1 MRKKILIL
9 FTLISS
15 LAFSDTRDL
24 KMKMVLNKED
34 VNQIL
39 IDIVPENW
47 ETVKEN
53 NQLNQEVKKEVNKPK
68 PKDEKRG
75 VKKKKN
81 IVKKK
86 VIEKPV
92 EIEKKIEVKDIN
104 SVEELKKE
112 VVKAEDIKP
121 IVKEEK
127 IATPSVKEVTKIEE
141 EKKDSKIQVV
151 VWSIVGAFALIFNR
165 IIKKNK
171 GGK

>member
-1 MRKKILIL
+1 MRKKVLIL

-15 LAFSDTRDL
+15 LALSNTRDL
-24 KMKMVLNKED
+24 KMKMILNKED

-47 ETVKEN
+47 EAEKKN
-53 NQLNQEVKKEVNKPK
+53 NQLKQEVKKEVTKAKPK
-68 PKDEKRG
+68 EEKR
-75 VKKKKN
+75 VVKKKN

-86 VIEKPV
+86 GIEKPV

-104 SVEELKKE
+104 PVEELKKE

-151 VWSIVGAFALIFNR
+151 VWSIVGVFVL
-165 IIKKNK
+165 
-171 GGK
+171 

>member
-112 VVKAEDIKP
+112 VVKVEDIKP

>member
-1 MRKKILIL
+1 MRKKVLIL

-15 LAFSDTRDL
+15 LALSNTRDL
-24 KMKMVLNKED
+24 KMKMILNKED

-47 ETVKEN
+47 EAEKKN
-53 NQLNQEVKKEVNKPK
+53 NQLKQEVKKEVTKAKPK
-68 PKDEKRG
+68 EEKR
-75 VKKKKN
+75 VVKKKN

-86 VIEKPV
+86 GIEKPIKV
-92 EIEKKIEVKDIN
+92 EKKVKVKNIRP
-104 SVEELKKE
+104 VEELKKE
-112 VVKAEDIKP
+112 EVKVENIKS

-127 IATPSVKEVTKIEE
+127 IDTLTIKEETKIEE
-141 EKKDSKIQVV
+141 DKKSSKIQMV

>member
-1 MRKKILIL
+1 MRKKVLIL

-15 LAFSDTRDL
+15 LALSNTRDL
-24 KMKMVLNKED
+24 KMKMILNKED

-47 ETVKEN
+47 EAEKKN
-53 NQLNQEVKKEVNKPK
+53 NQLKQEVKKEVTKAKPK
-68 PKDEKRG
+68 EEKR
-75 VKKKKN
+75 VVKKKN

-86 VIEKPV
+86 GIEKPV

-104 SVEELKKE
+104 PVEELKKE

-151 VWSIVGAFALIFNR
+151 VWSIVGVFVLIFNR

>member
-104 SVEELKKE
+104 PVEELKKE
-112 VVKAEDIKP
+112 VVKAEDIKT

-141 EKKDSKIQVV
+141 EKKDSKIQMV

>member
-1 MRKKILIL
+1 MRKKVLIL

-15 LAFSDTRDL
+15 LALSNTRDL
-24 KMKMVLNKED
+24 KMKMILNKED

-47 ETVKEN
+47 EAEKKN
-53 NQLNQEVKKEVNKPK
+53 NQLKQEVKKEVTKAKPK
-68 PKDEKRG
+68 EEKR
-75 VKKKKN
+75 VVKKKN

-86 VIEKPV
+86 GIEKPIKV
-92 EIEKKIEVKDIN
+92 EKKIKVKNIRP
-104 SVEELKKE
+104 VEELKKE
-112 VVKAEDIKP
+112 EVKVENIKS

-127 IATPSVKEVTKIEE
+127 IDTLTIKEKTKIEE
-141 EKKDSKIQVV
+141 DKKSSKIQMV

>member
-1 MRKKILIL
+1 MRKKVLIL

-15 LAFSDTRDL
+15 LALSNTRDL
-24 KMKMVLNKED
+24 KMKMILNKED

-47 ETVKEN
+47 EAEKKN
-53 NQLNQEVKKEVNKPK
+53 NQLKQEIKKEVTKAKPK
-68 PKDEKRG
+68 EEKR
-75 VKKKKN
+75 VVKKKN

-86 VIEKPV
+86 AIEKP
-92 EIEKKIEVKDIN
+92 IKAEKKVELKNIQ
-104 SVEELKKE
+104 SVEVLKKE
-112 VVKAEDIKP
+112 EVKVENIKS

-127 IATPSVKEVTKIEE
+127 IDTLTIKEKTKIEE
-141 EKKDSKIQVV
+141 DKKSSKIQMV

>member
-47 ETVKEN
+47 EAEKKN
-53 NQLNQEVKKEVNKPK
+53 NQLKQEVKKEVTKAKPK
-68 PKDEKRG
+68 EEKRV
-75 VKKKKN
+75 VKQKN

-86 VIEKPV
+86 GIEKSIKV
-92 EIEKKIEVKDIN
+92 EKKVEVKNIRP
-104 SVEELKKE
+104 VEELKKE
-112 VVKAEDIKP
+112 EVKVENIKS

-127 IATPSVKEVTKIEE
+127 IDTPSVKEVTKIEE
-141 EKKDSKIQVV
+141 EKKDSKIQMV

>member
-1 MRKKILIL
+1 MRKKVLIL

-15 LAFSDTRDL
+15 LALSNTRDL
-24 KMKMVLNKED
+24 KMKMILNKED

-47 ETVKEN
+47 EAEKKN
-53 NQLNQEVKKEVNKPK
+53 NQLKQEVKKEVTKAKPK
-68 PKDEKRG
+68 EEKR
-75 VKKKKN
+75 VVKKKN

-86 VIEKPV
+86 GIEKPIKV
-92 EIEKKIEVKDIN
+92 EKKIEVKNILP
-104 SVEELKKE
+104 VEELKKE
-112 VVKAEDIKP
+112 EVKVENIKS

-127 IATPSVKEVTKIEE
+127 IATPSVKKVTKIEE
-141 EKKDSKIQVV
+141 EKKDSKIQMV

>member
-1 MRKKILIL
+1 MRKKVLIL

-15 LAFSDTRDL
+15 LALSNTRDL
-24 KMKMVLNKED
+24 KMKMILNKED

-47 ETVKEN
+47 EAEKKN
-53 NQLNQEVKKEVNKPK
+53 NQLKQEVKKEVTKAKPK
-68 PKDEKRG
+68 EEKR
-75 VKKKKN
+75 VVKKKN

-86 VIEKPV
+86 GIEKPV

-104 SVEELKKE
+104 PVEELKKE

>member
-1 MRKKILIL
+1 MRKKVLIL

-15 LAFSDTRDL
+15 LALSNTRDL
-24 KMKMVLNKED
+24 KMKMILNKED

-47 ETVKEN
+47 EAEKKN
-53 NQLNQEVKKEVNKPK
+53 NQLKQEVKKEVTKAKPK
-68 PKDEKRG
+68 EEKR
-75 VKKKKN
+75 VVKKKN

-86 VIEKPV
+86 GIEKPIKV
-92 EIEKKIEVKDIN
+92 EKKIEVKNILP
-104 SVEELKKE
+104 VEELKKE
-112 VVKAEDIKP
+112 EVKVENIKS

-127 IATPSVKEVTKIEE
+127 IDTLTIKEKTKIEE
-141 EKKDSKIQVV
+141 DKKSSKIQMV

>member
-1 MRKKILIL
+1 MRKKVLIL

-15 LAFSDTRDL
+15 LALSNTRDL

-34 VNQIL
+34 INQIL
-39 IDIVPENW
+39 IDIVPEDW
-47 ETVKEN
+47 EAEKKN
-53 NQLNQEVKKEVNKPK
+53 NQLKQEIKKEVTKAK
-68 PKDEKRG
+68 YKEEKK
-75 VKKKKN
+75 VVKKKN

-86 VIEKPV
+86 AIEKP
-92 EIEKKIEVKDIN
+92 IKAEKKVEVKNIRP
-104 SVEELKKE
+104 VEVLKKE
-112 VVKAEDIKP
+112 EVKVEKIKP

-127 IATPSVKEVTKIEE
+127 VDTLTIKKETKIEE
-141 EKKDSKIQVV
+141 DKKSSKIQMV

>member
-15 LAFSDTRDL
+15 LALSNTRDL

-34 VNQIL
+34 INQIL
-39 IDIVPENW
+39 IDIVPEDW
-47 ETVKEN
+47 EAEKKN
-53 NQLNQEVKKEVNKPK
+53 NQIKQEIKKEVTKAKPK
-68 PKDEKRG
+68 EEKR
-75 VKKKKN
+75 VVKKKN

-86 VIEKPV
+86 AIEKS
-92 EIEKKIEVKDIN
+92 IKAEKKVELKNIQ
-104 SVEELKKE
+104 SVEVLKKE
-112 VVKAEDIKP
+112 EVKVENIKS

-127 IATPSVKEVTKIEE
+127 IDTLTIKEKTKIEE
-141 EKKDSKIQVV
+141 DKKSSKIQMV

>member
-1 MRKKILIL
+1 MRKKVLIL

-15 LAFSDTRDL
+15 LALSNTRDL
-24 KMKMVLNKED
+24 KMKMILNKED

-47 ETVKEN
+47 EAEKKN
-53 NQLNQEVKKEVNKPK
+53 NQLKQEVKEVTKAKPK
-68 PKDEKRG
+68 EEKR
-75 VKKKKN
+75 VVKKKN

-86 VIEKPV
+86 GIEKPIKV
-92 EIEKKIEVKDIN
+92 EKKVKVKNIRP
-104 SVEELKKE
+104 VEELKKE
-112 VVKAEDIKP
+112 EVKVENIKS

-127 IATPSVKEVTKIEE
+127 IDTLTIKEKTKIEE
-141 EKKDSKIQVV
+141 DKKSSKIQMV

>member
-1 MRKKILIL
+1 MGKKILIL

-15 LAFSDTRDL
+15 LALSNTRDL
-24 KMKMVLNKED
+24 KMKMILNKED

-47 ETVKEN
+47 EAEKKN
-53 NQLNQEVKKEVNKPK
+53 NQLKQEVKKEVTKAKPK
-68 PKDEKRG
+68 EEKR
-75 VKKKKN
+75 VVKKKN

-86 VIEKPV
+86 GIEKPIKV
-92 EIEKKIEVKDIN
+92 EKKVKVKNIQ
-104 SVEELKKE
+104 SVEVLKKE
-112 VVKAEDIKP
+112 EVKVENIKS

-127 IATPSVKEVTKIEE
+127 IDTLTIKEKTKIEE
-141 EKKDSKIQVV
+141 DKKSSKIQMV

>member
-1 MRKKILIL
+1 MRKKVLIL

-15 LAFSDTRDL
+15 LALSNTRDL
-24 KMKMVLNKED
+24 KMKMILNKED

-47 ETVKEN
+47 EAEKKN
-53 NQLNQEVKKEVNKPK
+53 NQLKQEVKKEVTKAKPK
-68 PKDEKRG
+68 EEKR
-75 VKKKKN
+75 VVKKKN

-86 VIEKPV
+86 GIEKPIKV
-92 EIEKKIEVKDIN
+92 KKKVKVKNIRP
-104 SVEELKKE
+104 VEELKKE
-112 VVKAEDIKP
+112 EVKVENIKS

-127 IATPSVKEVTKIEE
+127 IDTLTIKEKTKIEE
-141 EKKDSKIQVV
+141 DKKSSKIQMV

>member
-1 MRKKILIL
+1 MRKKVLIL

-15 LAFSDTRDL
+15 LALSNTRDL
-24 KMKMVLNKED
+24 KMKMILNKED

-47 ETVKEN
+47 EAEKKN
-53 NQLNQEVKKEVNKPK
+53 NQLKQEVKKEVTKAKPK
-68 PKDEKRG
+68 EEKRV
-75 VKKKKN
+75 VKKKK

-86 VIEKPV
+86 VIEKPIKVEKKV
-92 EIEKKIEVKDIN
+92 EIKNIQPVK
-104 SVEELKKE
+104 ELKKE
-112 VVKAEDIKP
+112 EVKIEDIKP
-121 IVKEEK
+121 IGKETEIDTSIKEE
-127 IATPSVKEVTKIEE
+127 TKIEE
-141 EKKDSKIQVV
+141 DKKSSKIQLV

>member
-1 MRKKILIL
+1 MGKKILIL

-15 LAFSDTRDL
+15 LALSNTRDL

-34 VNQIL
+34 INQIL
-39 IDIVPENW
+39 IDIVPEDW
-47 ETVKEN
+47 EAEKKN
-53 NQLNQEVKKEVNKPK
+53 NQIKQEIKKEVTKAKPK
-68 PKDEKRG
+68 EEKR
-75 VKKKKN
+75 VVKKKN

-86 VIEKPV
+86 GIEKPIKV
-92 EIEKKIEVKDIN
+92 EKKVEVKNIQ

-112 VVKAEDIKP
+112 EVKVENIKS

-127 IATPSVKEVTKIEE
+127 IDILTIKEKTKIEE
-141 EKKDSKIQVV
+141 DKKSSKIQMV

>member
-47 ETVKEN
+47 EAEKKN
-53 NQLNQEVKKEVNKPK
+53 NQLKQEVKKEVTKAKPK
-68 PKDEKRG
+68 EEKRV
-75 VKKKKN
+75 VKQKN

-86 VIEKPV
+86 E
-92 EIEKKIEVKDIN
+92 
-104 SVEELKKE
+104 
-112 VVKAEDIKP
+112 
-121 IVKEEK
+121 
-127 IATPSVKEVTKIEE
+127 
-141 EKKDSKIQVV
+141 
-151 VWSIVGAFALIFNR
+151 
-165 IIKKNK
+165 
-171 GGK
+171 

>member
-47 ETVKEN
+47 EAEKKN
-53 NQLNQEVKKEVNKPK
+53 NQLKQEVKKEVTKAKPK
-68 PKDEKRG
+68 EEKRV
-75 VKKKKN
+75 VKQKN

-86 VIEKPV
+86 GIEKPV

-104 SVEELKKE
+104 PVEELKKE

>member
-1 MRKKILIL
+1 MGKKILIL

-15 LAFSDTRDL
+15 LALSNTRDL

-34 VNQIL
+34 INQIL
-39 IDIVPENW
+39 IDIVPEDW
-47 ETVKEN
+47 EAEKKN
-53 NQLNQEVKKEVNKPK
+53 NQIKQEIKKEVTKAKPK
-68 PKDEKRG
+68 EEKR
-75 VKKKKN
+75 VVKKKN

-86 VIEKPV
+86 AIEKS
-92 EIEKKIEVKDIN
+92 IKAEKKVELKNIQ
-104 SVEELKKE
+104 SVEVLKKE
-112 VVKAEDIKP
+112 EVKVENIKS

-127 IATPSVKEVTKIEE
+127 IDTLTIKEKTKIEE
-141 EKKDSKIQVV
+141 DKKSSKIQMV

>member
-1 MRKKILIL
+1 MRKKVLIL

-15 LAFSDTRDL
+15 LALSNTRDL
-24 KMKMVLNKED
+24 KMKMILNKED

-47 ETVKEN
+47 EAEKKN
-53 NQLNQEVKKEVNKPK
+53 NQLKQEVKKEVTKAKPK
-68 PKDEKRG
+68 EEKR
-75 VKKKKN
+75 VVKKKN

-86 VIEKPV
+86 GIEKPIKV
-92 EIEKKIEVKDIN
+92 EKKVKVKNIRP
-104 SVEELKKE
+104 VEELKKE
-112 VVKAEDIKP
+112 EVKVENIKS

-127 IATPSVKEVTKIEE
+127 IDTLTIKEKTKIEE
-141 EKKDSKIQVV
+141 DKKSSKIQMV

>member
-1 MRKKILIL
+1 MRKKVLIL

-15 LAFSDTRDL
+15 LALSNTRDL
-24 KMKMVLNKED
+24 KMKMILNKED

-39 IDIVPENW
+39 IDIVPENR
-47 ETVKEN
+47 EAEKKN
-53 NQLNQEVKKEVNKPK
+53 NQLKQEVKKEVTKAK
-68 PKDEKRG
+68 LKEEKR
-75 VKKKKN
+75 VVKKKN

-86 VIEKPV
+86 GIEKPIKV
-92 EIEKKIEVKDIN
+92 EKKVEVKNIQL
-104 SVEELKKE
+104 VEELKKE
-112 VVKAEDIKP
+112 EVKVENIKS

-127 IATPSVKEVTKIEE
+127 IDTLTIKEKTKIEE
-141 EKKDSKIQVV
+141 DKKSNKIQMV

>member
-1 MRKKILIL
+1 MGKKILIL

-15 LAFSDTRDL
+15 LALSNTRDL
-24 KMKMVLNKED
+24 KMKMILNKED

-47 ETVKEN
+47 EAEKKN
-53 NQLNQEVKKEVNKPK
+53 NQIKQEVKKEVTKAKPK
-68 PKDEKRG
+68 EEKR
-75 VKKKKN
+75 VVKKKN

-86 VIEKPV
+86 GIEKPIKV
-92 EIEKKIEVKDIN
+92 EKKVKVKNIQ
-104 SVEELKKE
+104 SVEVLKKE
-112 VVKAEDIKP
+112 EVKVENIKS

-127 IATPSVKEVTKIEE
+127 IDTLTIKEKTKIEE
-141 EKKDSKIQVV
+141 DKKSSKIQMV

>member
-1 MRKKILIL
+1 MRKKVLIL

-15 LAFSDTRDL
+15 LALSNTRDL

-34 VNQIL
+34 INQIL
-39 IDIVPENW
+39 IDIVPEDW
-47 ETVKEN
+47 EAEKKN
-53 NQLNQEVKKEVNKPK
+53 NQLKQEIKKEVTKAK
-68 PKDEKRG
+68 YKEEKK
-75 VKKKKN
+75 VVKKKN

-86 VIEKPV
+86 AIEKP
-92 EIEKKIEVKDIN
+92 IKAEKKVEVKNIRP
-104 SVEELKKE
+104 VEVLKKE
-112 VVKAEDIKP
+112 EVKVEKIKP

>member
-1 MRKKILIL
+1 MRKKVLIL

-15 LAFSDTRDL
+15 LALSNTRDL
-24 KMKMVLNKED
+24 KMKMILNKED

-47 ETVKEN
+47 EAEKKN
-53 NQLNQEVKKEVNKPK
+53 NQLKQEVKKDVAKAKPK
-68 PKDEKRG
+68 EEKR
-75 VKKKKN
+75 VVKKKN

-86 VIEKPV
+86 GIEKPIKV
-92 EIEKKIEVKDIN
+92 EKKIEVKNIRP
-104 SVEELKKE
+104 VEELKKE
-112 VVKAEDIKP
+112 EVKVENIKS

-127 IATPSVKEVTKIEE
+127 IDTLTIKEKTKIEE
-141 EKKDSKIQVV
+141 DKKSSKIQMV